1 MKRLACLPILFTLWL
16 MGSAQL
22 QLPIRNIGG
31 TDYYYRL
38 VNKGETIYSIAKE
51 LGISEVDIMTYNPSV
66 ADGLKRDQWLFFPV
80 EKFQKGQPKQSSA
93 AKHIHNVKP
102 GETVYGIS
110 KTYNIT
116 IDELIAANPALEH
129 GLKSGTDIVIPTKPN
144 QKLHTIQKG
153 ETLYRIALN
162 NSVTIE
168 DLMNANP
175 GISPS
180 NFKAG
185 ETIIIPEQDENLVK
199 EKNKPTTI
207 FIAEKVEKGD
217 TYESIAKQHNAS
229 ASQIRETNP
238 DNSSPK
244 KGSYVY
250 VPISVKRDNTEQ
262 KSVED
267 IYNQIHEVDKSKP
280 LKIALIL
287 PLGLNDSTYT
297 NKEHKLYGDF
307 YGGFLLG
314 LKKHACEQLNIDVTV
329 IDSSVESIYTVCG
342 KSTVKD
348 ADIIISAYEDDSL
361 VKINRFGEENKIY
374 VVNPFTIKDVSFYE
388 NDRCIQLNTPSS
400 YMYDAVRNYVNDQ
413 FSEYRIVYIGDDDT
427 EEKPLISKLKET
439 DNIWQTISPDELSV
453 ETFRNLVPADKK
465 ILFVPV
471 QSSQSYL
478 ARIAPS
484 LNILRKELSEYYF
497 ELLGYPEWITYK
509 KYHKFFRAMG
519 TYVYSRYCP
528 VNLSKEAGRS
538 LDEFENWYNRQS
550 TDAIP
555 QMTAYG
561 YDIADY
567 FYTLASKF
575 GNDINAYT
583 QRFEGTHG
591 CFELKRASNWSGF
604 VNSAI
609 YIINYNTTSTEK
621 IIIK

>member
-1 MKRLACLPILFTLWL
+1 MKRLACLPILLTLWL

-31 TDYYYRL
+31 TDYYYRQ
-38 VNKGETIYSIAKE
+38 VKKGETIYRIAKE
-51 LGISEVDIMTYNPSV
+51 LGISEADIMTYNPSV

-80 EKFQKGQPKQSSA
+80 DKFRKEQPTKTSA

-116 IDELIAANPALEH
+116 IDELIAANPSLEN
-129 GLKSGTDIVIPTKPN
+129 GLKSGTDIVIPTKNN

-162 NSVTIE
+162 NSVTME
-168 DLMNANP
+168 DLMSANP

-185 ETIIIPEQDENLVK
+185 ETIIIPEPDEELVAAK
-199 EKNKPTTI
+199 KQPSTV

-217 TYESIAKQHNAS
+217 TYESIAKQHNTT

-238 DNSSPK
+238 DNSTPK

-250 VPISVKRDNTEQ
+250 VPVSVESDTTEH

-267 IYNQIHEVDKSKP
+267 IYNQVHEVDKTKP
-280 LKIALIL
+280 LKLALIL
-287 PLGLNDSTYT
+287 PLGMNDTT
-297 NKEHKLYGDF
+297 CANKEHKLYGDF

-314 LKKHACEQLNIDVTV
+314 LKKHAREKLNLDVTV
-329 IDSSVESIYTVCG
+329 IDSTVESIYTICG
-342 KSTVKD
+342 KSAVKN
-348 ADIIISAYEDDSL
+348 ADIIISAYEDDQL
-361 VKINRFGEENKIY
+361 DKINRFGEENKIY

-400 YMYDAVRNYVNDQ
+400 YMIDAVRNYVNDR
-413 FSEYRIVYIGDDDT
+413 FSNYRIVYIGDEDT
-427 EEKPLISKLKET
+427 EEKPLINKLKEA
-439 DNIWQTISPDELSV
+439 DNIWQTISPDELKP
-453 ETFRNLVPADKK
+453 ETFRALVPADKQ

-471 QSSQSYL
+471 QSSMSYL
-478 ARIAPS
+478 AKIAPS
-484 LNILRKELSEYYF
+484 LNTLRKELSEYSF
-497 ELLGYPEWITYK
+497 DLLGYPEWTTYK

-519 TYVYSRYCP
+519 TYVYTRYCP
-528 VNLSKEAGRS
+528 IELSKDAGRC
-538 LDEFENWYNRQS
+538 LDEFENWYNRES

-567 FYTLASKF
+567 LYTLASQF

-583 QRFEGTHG
+583 QCFEGTHG

-621 IIIK
+621 FIIK